1 MTVFYC
7 DFDSRF
13 GRIRLTG
20 DGTVLTGLYFKG
32 QQKHEPIAAR
42 HWVKDAGVA
51 PFPLVREQFG
61 LYERGE
67 LPDFDVPLRMDGTA
81 FRRSVWQALR
91 SIPCGSTVSYGELAS
106 SLGMPKAARAV
117 AGAVARN
124 PVGVIVPCHRVI
136 GSDGSLTGYAGG
148 LDRKA
153 ALLTLESA
161 F

>member
-20 DGTVLTGLYFKG
+20 DGTALTGLYFSG
-32 QQKHEPIAAR
+32 QKHEPGAAR
-42 HWVKDAGVA
+42 DWVKDAAAA
-51 PFPLVREQFG
+51 PFPVVREQFG
-61 LYERGE
+61 RYERGE
-67 LPDFDVPLRMDGTA
+67 LSDFDVPLQMAGTA
-81 FRRSVWQALR
+81 FRRAVWQALR
-91 SIPCGSTVSYGELAS
+91 AIPCGSTVSYGALAGA
-106 SLGMPKAARAV
+106 LGMPKAARAV

-148 LDRKA
+148 LDRKE

-161 F
+161 R

>member
-20 DGTVLTGLYFKG
+20 DGTALTGLYFSG
-32 QQKHEPIAAR
+32 QKHEPGAAR
-42 HWVKDAGVA
+42 DWVEDPAAA
-51 PFPLVREQFG
+51 PFALVREQFG
-61 LYERGE
+61 RYERGE

-81 FRRSVWQALR
+81 FRRAVWQALR
-91 SIPCGSTVSYGELAS
+91 AIPCGSTVSYGQLAS
-106 SLGMPKAARAV
+106 ALGMPKAARAV

-148 LDRKA
+148 LDRKE

-161 F
+161 R

>member
-7 DFDSRF
+7 DFESRF

-20 DGTVLTGLYFKG
+20 DGTALTGLYFSG
-32 QQKHEPIAAR
+32 QKHEPSAAR
-42 HWVKDAGVA
+42 DWVKDAAAA

-61 LYERGE
+61 RYERGE

-81 FRRSVWQALR
+81 FRRAVWQALR
-91 SIPCGSTVSYGELAS
+91 AIPCGSTVSYGELAS
-106 SLGMPKAARAV
+106 ALGMPK

-148 LDRKA
+148 LDRKE

-161 F
+161 K

>member
-20 DGTVLTGLYFKG
+20 DGAALTGLYFIG
-32 QQKHEPIAAR
+32 QKHEPSAGSDWLNDAA
-42 HWVKDAGVA
+42 VA

-61 LYERGE
+61 RYERGE
-67 LPDFDVPLRMDGTA
+67 LPAFDVPLRTEGTA
-81 FRRSVWQALR
+81 FRRAVWQALR
-91 SIPCGSTVSYGELAS
+91 AIPCGGTVSYGELAN

-136 GSDGSLTGYAGG
+136 GSDGALTGYAGG
-148 LDRKA
+148 LDRKE

-161 F
+161 L